1 MRSGKMREGSYLL
14 EIRLKPEQME
24 DLFSEM
30 GRKWEGLG
38 ESGRQYQEFCFGP
51 TELEIPVGHPLRDV

>member
-30 GRKWEGLG
+30 GRKWEGWGKVAGSTKSSVLALL
-38 ESGRQYQEFCFGP
+38 S
-51 TELEIPVGHPLRDV
+51 